1 MRSVAFALAIAF
13 AAVCACGSNPRNMLV
28 VPYDAGTD
36 AAGDAGAD
44 APGDA
49 PPDADPYLGG
59 PCVDDAQCDDGIACT
74 YDSCDEALGRCRNVP
89 DDTQCQDGLYCDG
102 HEKCVLRHGCEPGPV
117 TVTPPEVSSTLPHA
131 RESGSPLR
139 SRGP

>member
-89 DDTQCQDGLYCDG
+89 DDTQCQDGLYCT
-102 HEKCVLRHGCEPGPV
+102 CRLRARYHR
-117 TVTPPEVSSTLPHA
+117 TAARYSSSA
-131 RESGSPLR
+131 SGSYRTGFTCLR
-139 SRGP
+139 